1 MFAKPLFC
9 PKVGTSRRMK
19 RVGERNDLRIWAI
32 ASLTICLVLA
42 LNRCLPPPAS
52 PTVTHIV
59 LLWLKHPKRNSDR
72 AQLVH
77 AAQSL
82 RMIPGVLRVDAGKS
96 LPQLG
101 PSQRKD
107 FDLGVVITFRDRAA
121 LQRYEK
127 DPRHLEA
134 MRHYLGPLVRHY
146 EVYNLDDR

>member
-9 PKVGTSRRMK
+9 PTVGTSRRMK
-19 RVGERNDLRIWAI
+19 RVGERSDLRTRAI
-32 ASLTICLVLA
+32 AGLTICLVLA
-42 LNRCLPPPAS
+42 LNGCLPPPTS
-52 PTVTHIV
+52 PTVTHVV

-72 AQLVH
+72 ARLVH

-82 RMIPGVLRVDAGKS
+82 RRMPGVLRVDAGKS
-96 LPQLG
+96 IPQVG

-107 FDLGVVITFRDRAA
+107 FDLGVAITFRDRAA

-134 MRHYLGPLVRHY
+134 MRHYLGPLVRRY
-146 EVYNLDDR
+146 EAYNLDDR